1 MMEASQLALEVKNPP
16 ANTGN
21 VSRGKAP
28 DADFLISPHMVE
40 RG

>member
-1 MMEASQLALEVKNPP
+1 MMGASQLSLEVKNPP

-21 VSRGKAP
+21 VSRGKALG
-28 DADFLISPHMVE
+28 ADFLINAHMVE